1 MKDVGETGTSYERSS
16 SQLGEEE
23 ARVLMEAEQFRLV

>member
-23 ARVLMEAEQFRLV
+23 AQALLEAEQYRIA